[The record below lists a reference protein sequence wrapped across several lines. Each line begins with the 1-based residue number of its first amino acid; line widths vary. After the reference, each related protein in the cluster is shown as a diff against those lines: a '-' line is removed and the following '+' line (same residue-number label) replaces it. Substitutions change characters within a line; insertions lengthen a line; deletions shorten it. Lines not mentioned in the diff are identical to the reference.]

1 MATVIPNSPI
11 TTITVTST
19 SPELNVNQKP
29 DTIVI
34 TTTID
39 DNEKKKMTIKQHHND
54 EGKCE

>member
-34 TTTID
+34 TTIN
-39 DNEKKKMTIKQHHND
+39 DNEKKTMTIKQHHND
-54 EGKCE
+54 QGKCE